1 MTSGFLAK
9 IINKRYKARKQK
21 IEEFINKFYE
31 DNKNKINTMTVVY
44 DDSSDLVE
52 FLESIAYDNRFKL
65 SSDDIT
71 KLVVIINHIKNFN

>member
-9 IINKRYKARKQK
+9 IINIRYKARKQK